1 MSAHITLSAQSR
13 DLTSSKPN
21 ALRRSG
27 RVPANI
33 YGDVKETVIISLDAA
48 EFFKLSRTIGES
60 SLIQLSIEGEQKPR
74 PVLLSEMQVNP
85 LTGKSVHVSFRQ
97 VNLKEKVNAV
107 VPIELVGEF
116 GVNDALVVQVVNE
129 VEVEAL
135 PTDLPESFI
144 IDQSKLTE
152 IGQSVSYKD
161 LEFDRSKVTLMVGEE
176 QLETPVV
183 LVQEFKE
190 YVEPEPEAAP
200 VEGAEGAA
208 APTGEAAAEGAAA
221 PEAAE
226 KTE

>member
-33 YGDVKETVIISLDAA
+33 YGDVKETVVISVDAA
-48 EFFKLSRTIGES
+48 EFFKLSRNVGES
-60 SLIQLSIEGEQKPR
+60 SLIQLTIDGEKKAR
-74 PVLLSEMQVNP
+74 PVLLSEVQVNP
-85 LTGKSVHVSFRQ
+85 LTGSAVHVSFRQ
-97 VNLKEKVNAV
+97 VNLREKVNAV

-116 GVNDALVVQVVNE
+116 GLKEALIVQVVNE

-135 PTDLPESFI
+135 PTDLPESFV

-152 IGQSVSYKD
+152 IGQSVLYKD
-161 LEFDRSKVTLMVGEE
+161 LEFDKEKVTLMVSEE
-176 QLETPVV
+176 QLETPIV

-190 YVEPEPEAAP
+190 QVEPEPEVAP

-208 APTGEAAAEGAAA
+208 PAGDAAAEGAAA